1 MATSD
6 FLSGPAMP
14 PAMSTLVADRL
25 REMITRG
32 VLAPGERLKETE
44 LAESMAV
51 SRGPVR
57 EAISILER
65 DGLIELQRHRG
76 ARVITL
82 TYDDIE
88 EVYSLRLAIERL
100 AMERCAARVTG
111 AVLEAMDDVI
121 ARMKALTGPDGGG
134 DRAAPDHVALD
145 LEFHD
150 LVYEAADHARLRR
163 TWALLRSQVS
173 MFLNAR
179 TDREDFRSSAWS
191 EHAELRD
198 VLAQGDPAAAAA
210 AIEKHIGWTLRRIR
224 QMRGTDA
231 ERAAAAGPLS
241 GPGPEGKTG
250 L

>member
-1 MATSD
+1 
-6 FLSGPAMP
+6 MP
-14 PAMSTLVADRL
+14 PALSTLVADRL

-32 VLAPGERLKETE
+32 VLAPGERLKEAE
-44 LAESMAV
+44 LADSMAV

-65 DGLIELQRHRG
+65 DGLIESQRHRG

-100 AMERCAARVTG
+100 AMERCAARITPETL
-111 AVLEAMDDVI
+111 AAMDDVL
-121 ARMKALTGPDGGG
+121 ARMRVLADG
-134 DRAAPDHVALD
+134 DDDHVALD

-163 TWALLRSQVS
+163 TWSLLRSQVA

-179 TDREDFRSSAWS
+179 LDRDQFRSSAWS

-198 VLAQGDPAAAAA
+198 VLAGGDPGAAVA
-210 AIEKHIGWTLRRIR
+210 AIERHIGWTLRRIR
-224 QMRGTDA
+224 ESRDA
-231 ERAAAAGPLS
+231 DPDQLASGPLS
-241 GPGPEGKTG
+241 GPGPKGKTG

>member
-44 LAESMAV
+44 LADSMQV

-100 AMERCAARVTG
+100 AMERCAARITDETL
-111 AVLEAMDDVI
+111 AAMDDVI
-121 ARMKALTGPDGGG
+121 ARMKALTGPNENG
-134 DRAAPDHVALD
+134 DHVALDHVSLD

-198 VLAQGDPAAAAA
+198 VLAKGDPAAAAA

-231 ERAAAAGPLS
+231 ARVPGPLS

>member
-1 MATSD
+1 MATLNFPSE
-6 FLSGPAMP
+6 PATT
-14 PAMSTLVADRL
+14 PAISTLIADRL

-32 VLAPGERLKETE
+32 VLAPGERLKEVE
-44 LAESMAV
+44 LAESMSV

-65 DGLIELQRHRG
+65 DGLIESQRHRG

-88 EVYSLRLAIERL
+88 EVYSLRIAIERL
-100 AMERCAARVTG
+100 AMERCAARFTDET
-111 AVLEAMDDVI
+111 LTAMDEVI
-121 ARMKALTGPDGGG
+121 DRMKELAGTTDGE
-134 DRAAPDHVALD
+134 DHVALD

-150 LVYEAADHARLRR
+150 LVYEAADHARLQR
-163 TWALLRSQVS
+163 TWALLRSQVA

-179 TDREDFRSSAWS
+179 TDREDFRSSAWK

-198 VLAQGDPAAAAA
+198 VLASGDAPASVA

-224 QMRGTDA
+224 QMRDA
-231 ERAAAAGPLS
+231 EPGQTAASGPLS
-241 GPGPEGKTG
+241 GPGPEGKTDFS
-250 L
+250 LPR

>member
-1 MATSD
+1 MAAPE
-6 FLSGPAMP
+6 LMGAPAMP
-14 PAMSTLVADRL
+14 PALSTLVADRL

-32 VLAPGERLKETE
+32 LLAPGERLKEAE
-44 LAESMAV
+44 LADSMAV

-65 DGLIELQRHRG
+65 DGLIETLRHRG

-82 TYDDIE
+82 TFDDIE

-100 AMERCAARVTG
+100 AMERCAARATPETL
-111 AVLEAMDDVI
+111 ARMDDVI
-121 ARMKALTGPDGGG
+121 ARMKALAPD
-134 DRAAPDHVALD
+134 DDHVALD

-150 LVYEAADHARLRR
+150 LVYAAADHTRLQR
-163 TWALLRSQVS
+163 TWNLLRSQVS

-179 TDREDFRSSAWS
+179 LDRDHFRASAWS

-198 VLAQGDPAAAAA
+198 VLAKGDPAAAAE
-210 AIEKHIGWTLRRIR
+210 AIERHIGWTLRRIR
-224 QMRGTDA
+224 ETRSADPDTPVT
-231 ERAAAAGPLS
+231 GPLS
-241 GPGPEGKTG
+241 GPGPQGKTG

>member
-6 FLSGPAMP
+6 FLSGPALP

-44 LAESMAV
+44 LAESMSV

-100 AMERCAARVTG
+100 AMERCAARIT
-111 AVLEAMDDVI
+111 AETLAAMDEVI
-121 ARMKALTGPDGGG
+121 ARMKALTGPHESG
-134 DRAAPDHVALD
+134 DHVALD

-150 LVYEAADHARLRR
+150 LVYEAADHTRLRR
-163 TWALLRSQVS
+163 SWELLRGQVS

-191 EHAELRD
+191 EHAELRE
-198 VLAQGDPAAAAA
+198 VLAAGDPAAAAT

-224 QMRGTDA
+224 QMRDTDLDQP
-231 ERAAAAGPLS
+231 AAGPLS

>member
-1 MATSD
+1 MTA
-6 FLSGPAMP
+6 PAMP
-14 PAMSTLVADRL
+14 PALSTLVADRL

-32 VLAPGERLKETE
+32 ALAPGERLKEAE
-44 LAESMAV
+44 LADSMTV

-65 DGLIELQRHRG
+65 DGLIESQRHRG

-100 AMERCAARVTG
+100 AMERCATRITEET
-111 AVLEAMDDVI
+111 LEAMDDVV
-121 ARMKALTGPDGGG
+121 ARMRALTEEG
-134 DRAAPDHVALD
+134 DHVALD

-150 LVYEAADHARLRR
+150 LVYEAADHTRLRR
-163 TWALLRSQVS
+163 TWSLLRSQVS

-179 TDREDFRSSAWS
+179 LDRDHFRSSAWS
-191 EHAELRD
+191 EHAELRE
-198 VLAQGDPAAAAA
+198 VLAEGDAEAAAAA
-210 AIEKHIGWTLRRIR
+210 VERHIGWTLRRIR
-224 QMRGTDA
+224 ETRNADPDQPVS
-231 ERAAAAGPLS
+231 GPLS
-241 GPGPEGKTG
+241 GPGPEGEIG

>member
-1 MATSD
+1 MAAPE
-6 FLSGPAMP
+6 LMGAPAMP
-14 PAMSTLVADRL
+14 PALSTLVADRL

-32 VLAPGERLKETE
+32 LLAPGERLKEAE
-44 LAESMAV
+44 LADSMAV

-65 DGLIELQRHRG
+65 DGLIETLRHRG

-82 TYDDIE
+82 TFDDIE

-100 AMERCAARVTG
+100 AMERCAARATPETL
-111 AVLEAMDDVI
+111 AAMDDVI
-121 ARMKALTGPDGGG
+121 ARMKALGPD
-134 DRAAPDHVALD
+134 DDHVALD

-150 LVYEAADHARLRR
+150 LVYAAADHTRLQR
-163 TWALLRSQVS
+163 TWNLLRSQVS

-179 TDREDFRSSAWS
+179 LDRDHFRASAWS

-198 VLAQGDPAAAAA
+198 VLAKGDPAAAAE
-210 AIEKHIGWTLRRIR
+210 AIERHIGWTLRRIR
-224 QMRGTDA
+224 ETRSADPDTPVT
-231 ERAAAAGPLS
+231 GPLS
-241 GPGPEGKTG
+241 GPGPQGKTG